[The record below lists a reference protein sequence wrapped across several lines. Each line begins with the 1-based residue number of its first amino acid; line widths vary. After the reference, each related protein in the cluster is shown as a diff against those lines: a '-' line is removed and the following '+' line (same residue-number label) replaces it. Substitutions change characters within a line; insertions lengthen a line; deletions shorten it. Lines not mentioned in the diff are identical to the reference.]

1 MTIQDIPDNSIVAE
15 VPAKIIRYYKMISK
29 GDIKVKS
36 INDTVLLN
44 NKYKIPCLGFGTWQT
59 PDGETAIKA
68 VKCAI
73 ENGYR
78 HIDTAAGYGNEQS
91 VGVAIEEALSEC
103 NVKREELF
111 ITSKVWNTER
121 GYEKTI
127 EAFEKTLKNLRLAY
141 LDLYLIHWPANA
153 KQFENWNEINLDTW
167 RAMTDL
173 YKDGKI
179 KAIGVSNF
187 LEHHLKSLLYTE
199 IKPMVNQIEFHP
211 GMMQK
216 VTVDFCVANNIVVE
230 AWSPLGTGRML
241 SNDVLIKIA
250 KKYNCSVAQICI
262 RWGLQNKVVPLPK
275 SITPSRII
283 ENTKVF
289 DFEIEELDM
298 VTINNM
304 KYCGGSGLNPDKVD
318 F

>member
-1 MTIQDIPDNSIVAE
+1 
-15 VPAKIIRYYKMISK
+15 
-29 GDIKVKS
+29 VKS

-78 HIDTAAGYGNEQS
+78 HIDTAASYGNEQS
-91 VGVAIEEALSEC
+91 VGVAIEEALAEC
-103 NVKREELF
+103 NIKREELF

-127 EAFEKTLKNLRLAY
+127 EAFEKTLKDLRLEY

-167 RAMTDL
+167 RAITDL

-187 LEHHLKSLLYTE
+187 LEHHLKSLLDTE

-216 VTVDFCVANNIVVE
+216 ETVDFCVANNIVVE
-230 AWSPLGTGRML
+230 AWSPLGSGRML
-241 SNDVLIKIA
+241 SNDVLIKSA
-250 KKYNCSVAQICI
+250 KKYNRSVAQICI
-262 RWGLQNKVVPLPK
+262 RWALQNKVVPLPK

-283 ENTKVF
+283 GNTQLF

-298 VTINNM
+298 LAINNM
-304 KYCGGSGLNPDKVD
+304 KYCGGSGLNPDEVD

>member
-1 MTIQDIPDNSIVAE
+1 
-15 VPAKIIRYYKMISK
+15 MISK

-44 NKYKIPCLGFGTWQT
+44 NKYKIPCLGFGTWRT

-78 HIDTAAGYGNEQS
+78 HIDAAASYENEQS
-91 VGVAIEEALSEC
+91 VGVAIEEALAEC
-103 NVKREELF
+103 NIKREELF

-127 EAFEKTLKNLRLAY
+127 EAFEKTLKDLRLEY

-173 YKDGKI
+173 YKERKI

-187 LEHHLKSLLYTE
+187 LEHHLKSLLDTE

-216 VTVDFCVANNIVVE
+216 ETVDFCVANNIVVE
-230 AWSPLGTGRML
+230 AWSPLGSGRML
-241 SNDVLIKIA
+241 SNDVLNKIA
-250 KKYNCSVAQICI
+250 KKYNRSVAQICI
-262 RWGLQNKVVPLPK
+262 RWALQNKVVPLPK

-283 ENTKVF
+283 GNTQVF

-298 VTINNM
+298 LAINNM
-304 KYCGGSGLNPDKVD
+304 KYCGGSGLNPDEVD

>member
-1 MTIQDIPDNSIVAE
+1 
-15 VPAKIIRYYKMISK
+15 MISK

-78 HIDTAAGYGNEQS
+78 HIDTAASYGNEQS
-91 VGVAIEEALSEC
+91 VGVAIEEALAEC
-103 NVKREELF
+103 NIKREELF

-127 EAFEKTLKNLRLAY
+127 EAFEKTLKDLRLEY

-187 LEHHLKSLLYTE
+187 LEHHLKSLLDTE

-216 VTVDFCVANNIVVE
+216 ETVDFCVANNIVVE
-230 AWSPLGTGRML
+230 AWSPLGSGRML

-250 KKYNCSVAQICI
+250 KKYNRSVAQICI
-262 RWGLQNKVVPLPK
+262 RWALQNKVVPLPK
-275 SITPSRII
+275 SITASRII
-283 ENTKVF
+283 GNTQVF
-289 DFEIEELDM
+289 DFEIEELNM
-298 VTINNM
+298 VEINNM
-304 KYCGGSGLNPDKVD
+304 KYCGGSGLNPDEVD

>member
-1 MTIQDIPDNSIVAE
+1 M
-15 VPAKIIRYYKMISK
+15 
-29 GDIKVKS
+29 KS

-78 HIDTAAGYGNEQS
+78 HIDTAASYGNEQS
-91 VGVAIEEALSEC
+91 VGVAIEEALAEC
-103 NVKREELF
+103 NIKREELF

-127 EAFEKTLKNLRLAY
+127 EAFEKTLKDLRLEY

-167 RAMTDL
+167 RAITDL

-187 LEHHLKSLLYTE
+187 LEHHLKSLLDTE

-216 VTVDFCVANNIVVE
+216 ETVDFCVANNIVVE
-230 AWSPLGTGRML
+230 AWSPLGSGRML

-250 KKYNCSVAQICI
+250 KKYNRSVAQICI
-262 RWGLQNKVVPLPK
+262 RWALQNKVVPLPK
-275 SITPSRII
+275 SITASRII
-283 ENTKVF
+283 GNTQVF

-298 VTINNM
+298 VEINNM
-304 KYCGGSGLNPDKVD
+304 KYCGGSGLNPDEVD